1 MTIKPA
7 QSHAARRGGM
17 RAVLAS
23 VALLLVA
30 ASLPSCTTPGSAAGA
45 PDTVDVVVRDVT
57 VIDVIDGK
65 RLAHRDIALDG
76 GRIVAI
82 TESAPGTGPK
92 ARTRVDGRGKFAIPG
107 LWDMHVHFGG
117 GAPLIEENR
126 ALLPLYVAHGIT
138 AVRDAAGDLS
148 PSVYAWRDAIAAGRE
163 AGPTI
168 FTSGPKIEGKDSI
181 WPGDL
186 EVDSEAELD
195 QALDRLVA
203 EGVDFIK
210 ITDNTLSPALFLK
223 ALQEV
228 KARGMVSSA
237 HIPMAV
243 PVARASAEGLGSIE
257 HIAYAYKAGA
267 PDEAGLSAR
276 YAAGTLDAA
285 GVWDQVAA
293 TFDPQSASA
302 AYRKLARN
310 GTAVT
315 PTLNGSRI
323 TAYLDQDDHAHD
335 DYLKYIGPGLQA
347 TYAWR
352 VERAAKDDAAAI
364 ARRQARFEAQAAILP
379 LLRDAGV
386 MILAGTDAGFLN
398 SFNYPGVALH
408 DELKLFVRYGL
419 TPLQALQAATIN
431 GARFLG
437 KAETHG
443 SLGEGKAADLVL
455 LGADPLQD
463 IGAVDRI
470 DTVILRGQVHDRAA
484 LDAML
489 EDVRKRVAAMP
500 AP

>member
-1 MTIKPA
+1 MLL
-7 QSHAARRGGM
+7 AA
-17 RAVLAS
+17 
-23 VALLLVA
+23 VALMLAA
-30 ASLPSCTTPGSAAGA
+30 ASLPGCTTPGSAAGTA
-45 PDTVDVVVRDVT
+45 DTVDVVVRDVT
-57 VIDVIDGK
+57 VIDVIDGQ

-82 TESAPGTGPK
+82 TESAAGNGPK
-92 ARTRVDGRGKFAIPG
+92 ARTTVDGRGKFAIPG

-117 GAPLIEENR
+117 GEKLIEENR

-148 PSVYAWRDAIAAGRE
+148 PSVYRWRDAIAAGRE
-163 AGPTI
+163 VGPTLY
-168 FTSGPKIEGKDSI
+168 TSGPKIEGKDSI
-181 WPGDL
+181 WPGDI
-186 EVDSEAELD
+186 EVGSEAELD

-203 EGVDFIK
+203 QRVDFVK
-210 ITDNTLSPALFLK
+210 ITDNTLSPALFLH
-223 ALQEV
+223 ALQQV
-228 KARGMVSSA
+228 KARGMTSSA

-243 PVARASAEGLGSIE
+243 PVARASDEGLGSIE

-285 GVWDQVAA
+285 DVWDQVAA
-293 TFDPQSASA
+293 TFNPQSARA
-302 AYRKLARN
+302 AYRALAAN
-310 GTAVT
+310 GTSVT

-323 TAYLDQDDHAHD
+323 TAYLDQDDHAGD

-379 LLRDAGV
+379 LLQEAGV
-386 MILAGTDAGFLN
+386 LLLAGTDAGFLN
-398 SFNYPGVALH
+398 SFNYPGIALH
-408 DELKLFVRYGL
+408 DELGLFVRYGL

-437 KAETHG
+437 KDDLHG
-443 SLGEGKAADLVL
+443 TLAPGKAADLVL
-455 LGADPLQD
+455 VDADPLED
-463 IGAVDRI
+463 IAALRRI
-470 DTVILRGQVHDRAA
+470 DTVILRGQVHDRKA

-489 EDVRKRVAAMP
+489 ADVRKRVAAMP